1 MDEKELL
8 ELGVAKEVAAK
19 VASAS
24 IKELESVKT
33 QASSELTTLKA
44 QVTERDGQITELK
57 KFKGSH
63 EELQKKIE
71 ELENENK
78 VKSTEFEKAL
88 LIERKNNA
96 IRSSL
101 ITDSLGKPYD
111 VDLVIGMVDID
122 KVSVDQNG
130 KIVGGFKEQIDTIKK
145 EKAFLFQKAEKF
157 SPSGKP
163 PANGGNPN
171 HDDDDGGESK
181 TAIGELFLE
190 EWEKERGVKK

>member
-24 IKELESVKT
+24 IKELESVRT
-33 QASSELTTLKA
+33 QVSSELTKLKT

-57 KFKGSH
+57 KFKGSQ

-71 ELENENK
+71 ELENENQ

-101 ITDSLGKPYD
+101 ISDSLGKPHD

-145 EKAFLFQKAEKF
+145 EKAFLFQKAENF
-157 SPSGKP
+157 NPSGKP

-171 HDDDDGGESK
+171 HDDDDDGKSK

-190 EWEKERGVKK
+190 EWEKERGIKK

>member
-1 MDEKELL
+1 MTEQELIELGLSKELAL
-8 ELGVAKEVAAK
+8 K
-19 VASAS
+19 VSSAS
-24 IKELESVKT
+24 LKEIDEVKNSFNNETLSLKKQISERES
-33 QASSELTTLKA
+33 
-44 QVTERDGQITELK
+44 QITELK

-63 EELQKKIE
+63 EDLQKKIE

-78 VKSTEFEKAL
+78 VKSAEFEKAL

-101 ITDSLGKPYD
+101 ISDPLGKPHD

-122 KVSVDQNG
+122 KVSVDENG
-130 KIVGGFKEQIDTIKK
+130 KIVGGFKEQLDTIKK
-145 EKAFLFQKAEKF
+145 EKAFLFQKVENF
-157 SPSGKP
+157 NPSGKP

-171 HDDDDGGESK
+171 HDEDDGKSK

-190 EWEKERGVKK
+190 EWEKERGIKK

>member
-24 IKELESVKT
+24 IKELESVRT
-33 QASSELTTLKA
+33 QASSELTKLKA

-57 KFKGSH
+57 KFKGSQ

-78 VKSTEFEKAL
+78 VKSAEFEKAL

-101 ITDSLGKPYD
+101 ISDPLGKPHD

-122 KVSVDQNG
+122 KVSVDENG
-130 KIVGGFKEQIDTIKK
+130 KIVGGFKEQLDTIKK

-190 EWEKERGVKK
+190 EWEKERGIKK

>member
-1 MDEKELL
+1 MTEQELIELGLSKELAL
-8 ELGVAKEVAAK
+8 K
-19 VASAS
+19 VSSAS
-24 IKELESVKT
+24 LKEIDEVKNSFNNETLSLKKQISERES
-33 QASSELTTLKA
+33 
-44 QVTERDGQITELK
+44 QITELK

-63 EELQKKIE
+63 EDLQKKIE

-78 VKSTEFEKAL
+78 VKSAEFEKAL

-101 ITDSLGKPYD
+101 ISDPLGKPHD

-122 KVSVDQNG
+122 KVSVDENG
-130 KIVGGFKEQIDTIKK
+130 KIVGGFKEQLDTIKK

-163 PANGGNPN
+163 PANGSNPN

-190 EWEKERGVKK
+190 EWEKERGIKK

>member
-1 MDEKELL
+1 MDEKELID
-8 ELGVAKEVAAK
+8 LGL
-19 VASAS
+19 S
-24 IKELESVKT
+24 KELAQKISSAFLKESEKNN
-33 QASSELTTLKA
+33 SENLSFKKQLS
-44 QVTERDGQITELK
+44 ERESQITELK

-63 EELQKKIE
+63 EDLQKKIE
-71 ELENENK
+71 ELENDNK

-101 ITDSLGKPYD
+101 ISDSLGKPHD
-111 VDLVIGMVDID
+111 VDLVIGMVDVD

-145 EKAFLFQKAEKF
+145 EKAFLFQKAENF

-171 HDDDDGGESK
+171 HDEDDGKSK

-190 EWEKERGVKK
+190 EWEKERGIKK

>member
-1 MDEKELL
+1 MNEQELL

-24 IKELESVKT
+24 IKELESVRT
-33 QASSELTTLKA
+33 QVSSELTKLKT

-57 KFKGSH
+57 KFKGSQ

-71 ELENENK
+71 ELENENQ

-101 ITDSLGKPYD
+101 ISDSLGKPHD
-111 VDLVIGMVDID
+111 ADLVIGMVDID

-145 EKAFLFQKAEKF
+145 EKAFLFQKAENF

-171 HDDDDGGESK
+171 HDEDDGKSK

-190 EWEKERGVKK
+190 EWEKERGIKK

>member
-1 MDEKELL
+1 MDEKELID
-8 ELGVAKEVAAK
+8 LGL
-19 VASAS
+19 S
-24 IKELESVKT
+24 KELAQKISSAFLKESEKNN
-33 QASSELTTLKA
+33 SENLSFKK
-44 QVTERDGQITELK
+44 QISERESQITELK

-63 EELQKKIE
+63 EDLQKKIE

-78 VKSTEFEKAL
+78 VKSAEFEKAL

-101 ITDSLGKPYD
+101 ISDPLGKPHD
-111 VDLVIGMVDID
+111 VDLVIGMVDTE

-130 KIVGGFKEQIDTIKK
+130 KIVGGFKEQLDTIKK
-145 EKAFLFQKAEKF
+145 EKAFLFQKAENF

-171 HDDDDGGESK
+171 HDEDDGKSK

-190 EWEKERGVKK
+190 EWEKERGIKK

>member
-1 MDEKELL
+1 MDEKELID
-8 ELGVAKEVAAK
+8 LGL
-19 VASAS
+19 S
-24 IKELESVKT
+24 KELAQKISSAFLKESEKNN
-33 QASSELTTLKA
+33 SEILSFKKQLS
-44 QVTERDGQITELK
+44 ERESQITELK

-63 EELQKKIE
+63 EDLQKKIE
-71 ELENENK
+71 ELENDNK

-101 ITDSLGKPYD
+101 ISDPLGKPHD
-111 VDLVIGMVDID
+111 VDLVIGMVDTE

-130 KIVGGFKEQIDTIKK
+130 KIVGGFKEQLDTIKK
-145 EKAFLFQKAEKF
+145 EKAFLFQKAENF

-171 HDDDDGGESK
+171 HDENDGKSK

-190 EWEKERGVKK
+190 EWEKERGIKK